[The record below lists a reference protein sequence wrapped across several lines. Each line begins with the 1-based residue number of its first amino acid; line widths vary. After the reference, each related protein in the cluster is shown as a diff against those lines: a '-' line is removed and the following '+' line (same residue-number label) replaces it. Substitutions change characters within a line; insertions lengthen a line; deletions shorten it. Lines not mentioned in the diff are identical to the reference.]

1 MADFLGR
8 RYPAVPDDPD
18 LLAYGTGM
26 EPYMRGGVVPTY
38 KGRNLTDEQTLLA
51 FDRGTETGQRF
62 QPDMRRGQANARAQV
77 AANRSALVGLGL
89 DPQNT
94 WPVGEAPFWGATKP
108 ESGRMLLDPRTPS
121 TASHEAVHNSLRRLA
136 DSPRTPEGVK
146 RTLADPA
153 THELIAR
160 STMLRN
166 FGDVEQQEHQQQGF
180 TGRVHPQI
188 EEARQ
193 ELDDPKWTAFLDYLE
208 KLAQQEVA
216 HRRPGGPR

>member
-1 MADFLGR
+1 MDLLGR

-18 LLAYGTGM
+18 LLAYGTGL

-38 KGRNLTDEQTLLA
+38 KGRDLTNEQTMLA
-51 FDRGTETGQRF
+51 FERGTDVGQRF
-62 QPDMRRGQANARAQV
+62 QPDMRRGQANARAL
-77 AANRSALVGLGL
+77 AAGNRSALVGLGL
-89 DPQNT
+89 NPQAT
-94 WPVGEAPFWGATKP
+94 WPIEHPDLWGSTNPAT
-108 ESGRMLLDPRTPS
+108 GRMLLDPKTPG
-121 TASHEAVHNSLRRLA
+121 TASHEAVHSGLRRLA
-136 DSPRTPEGVK
+136 QSPRVPESVK

-166 FGDVEQQEHQQQGF
+166 FGTVEQEEDARQGF
-180 TGRVHPQI
+180 MKPHPQI

-193 ELDDPKWTAFLDYLE
+193 ELGDPKWTAFLDYLE

-216 HRRPGGPR
+216 TRRPGGPR